1 MITNKLGALE
11 YLTAENIP
19 VSHCFTTR
27 LGGVSTEPHLAS
39 MNIGTHR
46 GDRWENVLENYR
58 ILGSALGFDPHNL
71 VLTHQTHTDLVVAV
85 DDSFRGAGLY
95 APELSDC
102 DGLVTNTPGV
112 GLVVFSA
119 DCTPILYHDPVTGAV
134 GAVHAGWR
142 GTAAGIAAKAVEA
155 MVSHYGCDPKNIHA
169 AIGPNIRQCCFET
182 NWDVPQAMLDA
193 LGEEANAHILP
204 KGDKYYVNLTEI
216 NRIFLRRAGVENITA
231 STECT
236 KCNPHRY
243 WSARITGNHRG
254 SQGALIL
261 R

>member
-58 ILGSALGFDPHNL
+58 ILGNALGFDPHNL

-119 DCTPILYHDPVTGAV
+119 DCLY
-134 GAVHAGWR
+134 
-142 GTAAGIAAKAVEA
+142 
-155 MVSHYGCDPKNIHA
+155 
-169 AIGPNIRQCCFET
+169 
-182 NWDVPQAMLDA
+182 
-193 LGEEANAHILP
+193 
-204 KGDKYYVNLTEI
+204 
-216 NRIFLRRAGVENITA
+216 
-231 STECT
+231 
-236 KCNPHRY
+236 
-243 WSARITGNHRG
+243 
-254 SQGALIL
+254 
-261 R
+261 

>member
-1 MITNKLGALE
+1 MQQRKIGTLE
-11 YLTAENIP
+11 YLTAENIDAP
-19 VSHCFTTR
+19 HCFTTR
-27 LGGVSTEPHLAS
+27 LGGVSSEPHLAS
-39 MNIGTHR
+39 LNIATHR
-46 GDRWENVLENYR
+46 GDAWENVLENYR
-58 ILGSALGFDPHNL
+58 ILGNALSFDPHSL

-85 DDSFRGAGLY
+85 DESYRGTGLY

-112 GLVVFSA
+112 GLVVFTA
-119 DCTPILYHDPVTGAV
+119 DCTPILLHDPVIGAV

-155 MVSHYGCDPKNIHA
+155 MVSHYGCEPQNIRA
-169 AIGPNIRQCCFET
+169 AIGPHIQQCCFET
-182 NWDVPQAMLDA
+182 DRDVPQAMLEA
-193 LGEEANAHILP
+193 LGTEANAYIHP
-204 KGDKYYVNLTEI
+204 SGNKYYVNLTGM
-216 NRIFLRRAGVENITA
+216 NRLFLQRAGVLNISE

-243 WSARITGNHRG
+243 WSARITGGHRG
-254 SQGALIL
+254 SQGAIII